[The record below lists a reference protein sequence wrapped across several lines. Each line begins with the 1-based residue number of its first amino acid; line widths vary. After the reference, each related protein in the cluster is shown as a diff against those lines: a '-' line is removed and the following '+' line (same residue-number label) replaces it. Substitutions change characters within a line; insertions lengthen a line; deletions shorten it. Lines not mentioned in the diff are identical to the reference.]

1 MLVATIRNFNESVL
15 LDYTDR
21 AGDFLLTTIDKV
33 ETSPML
39 EQLIS
44 QIEAHIPDE
53 EQADRFIT
61 DLLQY
66 VDLDQLAGVLE
77 KAEAGVGYL
86 DYLGELLGRVP
97 NMSGYVDMLS
107 GMRPDIAKTV
117 DGHLDDIGGH
127 LGEGLDT
134 AEQWVNK
141 TNNLDLEEQAKG
153 LQDALKGHLNSSQT
167 IVQLD
172 GINLKTESSTADYSD
187 LITTKDQ
194 QKPTHS
200 SPYSRLQ
207 RKTTSE
213 GPHTV
218 KTREAFSTP
227 PTPIESTHDNS
238 TYTTNALR
246 SIMHNASAL
255 AEAYL
260 PNIEVNETS
269 KIRHEAEGAV
279 QKGVKEAD
287 EKVQETVDH
296 LQKGGEQVVKDIHEG
311 AQLAAGQVSD
321 QLGQAANAAGDLAE
335 DAQEVAQ
342 QIIADA
348 RKMAGDA
355 QTVARRAAE
364 EAEVAVR
371 RAEELVRAAAQEVD
385 GFARAAAVAAAEK
398 AKAAAR
404 IAKKAAADALKRAQ
418 AALSEVDDIIRAAGR
433 GAISWARKA
442 MTKLRYYAKTAFAWA
457 RKAVIEAKKGARVA
471 VKYVGIAKREFLKGY
486 EYVKEFYYKLKI
498 ERIGQDTFCSE
509 LKVILCQEVGAQS
522 YTIRASGE
530 LEMLKAVCHS

>member
-1 MLVATIRNFNESVL
+1 MLVATIRNFNESIL

-39 EQLIS
+39 ERLIS

-97 NMSGYVDMLS
+97 KMSGYVDMLS

-141 TNNLDLEEQAKG
+141 TNNLDLEEQAKR

-172 GINLKTESSTADYSD
+172 GINLKTENSTADYSD

-218 KTREAFSTP
+218 KA
-227 PTPIESTHDNS
+227 IESTHDNS

-246 SIMHNASAL
+246 SIKHNASAL
-255 AEAYL
+255 A
-260 PNIEVNETS
+260 EVNETS

-279 QKGVKEAD
+279 QKGVIEAN
-287 EKVQETVDH
+287 EKVQETVGH

-311 AQLAAGQVSD
+311 AQLAVGQVSD
-321 QLGQAANAAGDLAE
+321 HLGQAANVAGDLAE

-342 QIIADA
+342 KIIADA
-348 RKMAGDA
+348 RKMADDA

-385 GFARAAAVAAAEK
+385 GSARAAVVAAAEK

-404 IAKKAAADALKRAQ
+404 IAKKAAADALTRAQ

-509 LKVILCQEVGAQS
+509 LKVILCQEVGARIQLGLRES
-522 YTIRASGE
+522 SKCSKLFVIVE
-530 LEMLKAVCHS
+530 LP